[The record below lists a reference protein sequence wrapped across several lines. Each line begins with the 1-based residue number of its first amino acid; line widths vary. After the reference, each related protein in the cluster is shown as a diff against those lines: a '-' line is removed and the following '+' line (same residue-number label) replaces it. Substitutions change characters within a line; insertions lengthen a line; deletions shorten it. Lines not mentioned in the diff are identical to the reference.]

1 MTKILITG
9 ALGHIGSLLV
19 KKISKLKNLKTI
31 YLIDSARS
39 NNINV
44 LFNLKLKNIKINFIH
59 GDLLESQTL
68 KRVNGPIDVVIHL
81 ASITN
86 AEESFKIKKLIY
98 INNYGIFK
106 KIVNFCT
113 LKKAKLIHLS
123 STSIYGTQ
131 SKLVDENCKSLKPQS
146 PYAYVKYMEENYL
159 KRNKKKFKFITL
171 RLGTI
176 TGVSKGMRFHTAVNK
191 FCYKTVLK
199 ESVPIW
205 NNAIDQYRPY
215 LSLNDAIKSIIF
227 IIKNDIFDQEIYN
240 LLTENYTVRQILAI
254 IKKQNYKIKIK
265 KTTSPILNQNSYK
278 VSKKKFDKFKVN
290 LSKNIYQDIKN
301 TLNLI
306 KNLY

>member
-1 MTKILITG
+1 MNILITG

-240 LLTENYTVRQILAI
+240 LLTGNYTVRQILAI

-265 KTTSPILNQNSYK
+265 KTASPILNKNSYK
-278 VSKKKFDKFKVN
+278 VSKKKFDKFKVS
-290 LSKNIYQDIKN
+290 LSKNIHQDIKN

>member
-123 STSIYGTQ
+123 STSIYGAQ

-146 PYAYVKYMEENYL
+146 PYAYVKYMEENC
-159 KRNKKKFKFITL
+159 K
-171 RLGTI
+171 
-176 TGVSKGMRFHTAVNK
+176 
-191 FCYKTVLK
+191 
-199 ESVPIW
+199 
-205 NNAIDQYRPY
+205 
-215 LSLNDAIKSIIF
+215 
-227 IIKNDIFDQEIYN
+227 
-240 LLTENYTVRQILAI
+240 
-254 IKKQNYKIKIK
+254 
-265 KTTSPILNQNSYK
+265 
-278 VSKKKFDKFKVN
+278 
-290 LSKNIYQDIKN
+290 
-301 TLNLI
+301 
-306 KNLY
+306 